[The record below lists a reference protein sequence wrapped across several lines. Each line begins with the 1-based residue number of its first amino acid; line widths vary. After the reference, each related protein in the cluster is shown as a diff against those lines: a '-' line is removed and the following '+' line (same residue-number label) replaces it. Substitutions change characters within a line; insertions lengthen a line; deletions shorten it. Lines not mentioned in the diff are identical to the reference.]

1 MGLAKKADTMADTI
15 LVVVEQREGKLNR
28 VSWET
33 ITAGQAI
40 AAATGWALEA
50 AVVGSG
56 VNSIASEVA
65 GKKVAKVYDIESSKF
80 EPYTPDAFAVGLK
93 QFLGSKSPKL
103 VLMPHTYQVRD
114 FVPKLATA
122 MGRTVISDCIGFK
135 HEGGKL
141 VFTRQMFQGKL
152 AADVSF
158 SSDAPWFVTFQNGA
172 FRGDKAE
179 AGAAAAA
186 VETVNV
192 EIADGVIRNKPQ
204 EVFKEAKQAVDLT
217 QAEII
222 VAVGR
227 GIKEQKNIE
236 IAKNLADA
244 LGGDLAASRPICDSG
259 WLPMDRQIGSS
270 GQTVAPKLY
279 LALGISGAIQHI
291 VGMKG
296 SRAIIA
302 VNKDSE
308 APIFEIAD
316 YAVVGNLFDIVPPLI
331 EEVKKAKG

>member
-1 MGLAKKADTMADTI
+1 MADSI
-15 LVVVEQREGKLNR
+15 LVIVEQREGKLNR

-33 ITAGQAI
+33 LTAGQAL
-40 AAATGWALEA
+40 AAETGWTLEA
-50 AVVGSG
+50 AVAGSG
-56 VNSIASEVA
+56 VTSLASEVA
-65 GKKVAKVYDIESSKF
+65 GKKVAKVYAIESPKL
-80 EPYTPDAFAVGLK
+80 EPYTPDAFAAALR
-93 QFLGSKSPKL
+93 QFIATRQPKL

-114 FVPKLATA
+114 FVPKLATS
-122 MGRTVISDCIGFK
+122 MERTAISDCIGHK
-135 HEGGKL
+135 KDGDKL
-141 VFTRQMFQGKL
+141 LFTRQMFQGKL

-158 SSDAPWFVTFQNGA
+158 TCAAPWFVTFQNGA
-172 FRGDKAE
+172 FRADKVE
-179 AGAAAAA
+179 AGTAVAP
-186 VETVNV
+186 VETVKL
-192 EIADGVIRNKPQ
+192 EIADGIIRNKPQ
-204 EVFKEAKQAVDLT
+204 EVFREAKQAVDLT

-222 VAVGR
+222 VSVGR

-236 IAKNLADA
+236 LAKQLAEA
-244 LGGDLAASRPICDSG
+244 LGGELAASRPICDSG

-296 SRAIIA
+296 ARTIIA
-302 VNKDSE
+302 INKDSE

-331 EEVKKAKG
+331 EEVKKAKAGA

>member
-1 MGLAKKADTMADTI
+1 MPDTI

-33 ITAGQAI
+33 ITAGQAV
-40 AAATGWALEA
+40 AAATGWPLEA

-56 VNSIASEVA
+56 VASIASEVA
-65 GKKVAKVYDIESSKF
+65 AKKLAKVYDVESPKL
-80 EPYTPDAFAVGLK
+80 EPYTPDAFAAGLK
-93 QFLGSKSPKL
+93 QFLESRQPKL
-103 VLMPHTYQVRD
+103 VLLPHTYQVRD

-135 HEGGKL
+135 HEGGRL
-141 VFTRQMFQGKL
+141 LFTRQMFQGKF

-158 SSDAPWFVTFQNGA
+158 TSDAPWFVTFQNGA

-179 AGAAAAA
+179 AGTAAAA

-192 EIADGVIRNKPQ
+192 DIPEGVIRNKPQ

-217 QAEII
+217 QAEVI

>member
-1 MGLAKKADTMADTI
+1 MADTI
-15 LVVVEQREGKLNR
+15 LVIVEQREGKLNR

-40 AAATGWALEA
+40 AAATGWTLEA
-50 AVVGSG
+50 AVVGSSAA
-56 VNSIASEVA
+56 SIGAEVA
-65 GKKVAKVYDIESSKF
+65 AKKVTKVYAIGSAKL
-80 EPYTPDAFAVGLK
+80 EPYTPDAFAAALK
-93 QFLGSKSPKL
+93 QFLSSKQPKL

-122 MGRTVISDCIGFK
+122 MGRTVISDTIGFK
-135 HEGGKL
+135 HDGGKL
-141 VFTRQMFQGKL
+141 AFTRQMFQGKL

-158 SSDAPWFVTFQNGA
+158 TSDAPWFVTFQNGS

-179 AGAAAAA
+179 AGASAAP
-186 VETVNV
+186 VETVSV

-217 QAEII
+217 QAEVI

-236 IAKNLADA
+236 IAKQLADA

-316 YAVVGNLFDIVPPLI
+316 YAIVGNLFDIVPPLI
-331 EEVKKAKG
+331 EEVKKAKAGG

>member
-1 MGLAKKADTMADTI
+1 MDTI

-33 ITAGQAI
+33 IAAGQAI
-40 AAATGWALEA
+40 AAHTGWTLEA

-56 VNSIASEVA
+56 VAAIASKRA
-65 GKKVAKVYDIESSKF
+65 GKKVGKVYDVESARL
-80 EPYTPDAFAVGLK
+80 EPYTPDAFAHVLK
-93 QFLGSKSPKL
+93 AFLEKHPVNL

-114 FVPKLATA
+114 FVPQLATTLQTTA
-122 MGRTVISDCIGFK
+122 ISDVIGYK
-135 HEGGKL
+135 YESGKL
-141 VFTRQMFQGKL
+141 SFTRQMFQGKFV
-152 AADVSF
+152 ADVSF
-158 SSDAPWFVTFQNGA
+158 AGSGPCFVTFQNGS
-172 FRGDKAE
+172 FRADKVE
-179 AGAAAAA
+179 AGTAAAP
-186 VETVNV
+186 VETVTV
-192 EIADGVIRNKPQ
+192 DVPDSVGRNKPQ
-204 EVFKEAKQAVDLT
+204 GVFKEAKQAVDLT

-222 VAVGR
+222 VSVGR

-236 IAKNLADA
+236 LAKQLAEA
-244 LGGDLAASRPICDSG
+244 LGGELAASRPICDSG

-296 SRAIIA
+296 ARPIIA
-302 VNKDSE
+302 VNKDAE

-316 YAVVGNLFDIVPPLI
+316 YAIVGNLFDIVPPLT
-331 EEVKKAKG
+331 EEVKKAKAGG

>member
-1 MGLAKKADTMADTI
+1 MPDTI

-40 AAATGWALEA
+40 AAATGWTLEA
-50 AVVGSG
+50 AVVGG
-56 VNSIASEVA
+56 PASIASEMA
-65 GKKVAKVYDIESSKF
+65 AKKVAKVYAIESPRL
-80 EPYTPDAFAVGLK
+80 EPYTPDAFAAGLK
-93 QFLGSKSPKL
+93 QFMSNNQPKL

-135 HEGGKL
+135 YEGGKL

-152 AADVSF
+152 VADVTF
-158 SSDAPWFVTFQNGA
+158 TSDAPWFATFQNGA

-179 AGAAAAA
+179 AGASAAP
-186 VETVNV
+186 VETVRV
-192 EIADGVIRNKPQ
+192 DIADGVIRNKPQ

-217 QAEII
+217 QAEVI

-236 IAKNLADA
+236 LARQLAEA
-244 LGGDLAASRPICDSG
+244 LGGELAASRPICDSG

-296 SRAIIA
+296 ARTIIA

-316 YAVVGNLFDIVPPLI
+316 YAVVGNLFDIVPPLT
-331 EEVKKAKG
+331 EEIKKAKAGS

>member
-1 MGLAKKADTMADTI
+1 MADWI
-15 LVVVEQREGKLNR
+15 LVIVEQREGKLNR

-33 ITAGQAI
+33 LTAGQAL
-40 AAATGWALEA
+40 AAETGWTLEA
-50 AVVGSG
+50 AVAGSG
-56 VNSIASEVA
+56 VASLANEVA
-65 GKKVAKVYDIESSKF
+65 GKKIAKVYALESPKL
-80 EPYTPDAFAVGLK
+80 EPYTPDAFAAALK
-93 QFLGSKSPKL
+93 QFIASRQPKL

-122 MGRTVISDCIGFK
+122 MERAAISDCVGYK
-135 HEGGKL
+135 KDGNKL
-141 VFTRQMFQGKL
+141 LFTRQMFQGKL

-158 SSDAPWFVTFQNGA
+158 TCEAPWFVTFQNGA
-172 FRGDKAE
+172 FRGDKVE
-179 AGAAAAA
+179 VGSAAAP
-186 VETVNV
+186 VETVNI
-192 EIADGVIRNKPQ
+192 EIADGVVRNKPQ

-222 VAVGR
+222 VSVGR

-236 IAKNLADA
+236 LGKQLAEA
-244 LGGDLAASRPICDSG
+244 LGGELAASRPICDSG

-296 SRAIIA
+296 ARTIIA
-302 VNKDSE
+302 INKDSE

-316 YAVVGNLFDIVPPLI
+316 YAMVGNLFDIVPPLI
-331 EEVKKAKG
+331 EEVKKAKAGG

>member
-1 MGLAKKADTMADTI
+1 MPDTI

-40 AAATGWALEA
+40 AAATGWSLEA
-50 AVVGSG
+50 AVVGGS
-56 VNSIASEVA
+56 AATFAAEVA
-65 GKKVAKVYDIESSKF
+65 AKKVAKVYAVESPKL
-80 EPYTPDAFAVGLK
+80 EPYTPDAFAAGLK
-93 QFLGSKSPKL
+93 ELLAAKQPKL

-135 HEGGKL
+135 YEGKL

-158 SSDAPWFVTFQNGA
+158 TSDAPWFATFQNGA

-179 AGAAAAA
+179 AGTSAAP

-236 IAKNLADA
+236 IAKQLAEA
-244 LGGDLAASRPICDSG
+244 LGGEIAASRPICDSG

-296 SRAIIA
+296 ARAIIA
-302 VNKDSE
+302 INKDHE
-308 APIFEIAD
+308 APIFELAD
-316 YAVVGNLFDIVPPLI
+316 VAVVGNLFDIVPPLL
-331 EEVKKAKG
+331 EEVKKARS

>member
-1 MGLAKKADTMADTI
+1 MPETI

-33 ITAGQAI
+33 LTAGQALSTE
-40 AAATGWALEA
+40 TGWPMEA
-50 AVVGSG
+50 AVVGKGISS
-56 VNSIASEVA
+56 VATEVG
-65 GKKVAKVYDIESSKF
+65 GKKVSKVYAIESEKL
-80 EPYTPDAFAVGLK
+80 ELYTPDSFSAALK
-93 QFLGSKSPKL
+93 QFITAKQPKL

-114 FVPKLATA
+114 FIPKLATA
-122 MGRTVISDCIGFK
+122 MGRTVISDCIGYK
-135 HEGGKL
+135 KEGDKL
-141 VFTRQMFQGKL
+141 LFTRQMFQGKL

-158 SSDAPWFVTFQNGA
+158 TADAPWFATFQNGA
-172 FRGDKAE
+172 FRGDKVE
-179 AGAAAAA
+179 AGASAAP
-186 VETVNV
+186 VETVSV
-192 EIADGVIRNKPQ
+192 EIADGVVRNKPQ

-222 VAVGR
+222 IAVGR
-227 GIKEQKNIE
+227 GIREQKNIA
-236 IAKNLADA
+236 IAQQLAEA
-244 LGGDLAASRPICDSG
+244 LGGELAASRPICDSG

-296 SRAIIA
+296 ARTIIA

-316 YAVVGNLFDIVPPLI
+316 YAVVGNLFDVVPPLV
-331 EEVKKAKG
+331 EEVKKAKAGS

>member
-1 MGLAKKADTMADTI
+1 MSEII

-33 ITAGQAI
+33 IAAGQAI
-40 AAATGWALEA
+40 AAQTGWTLEA
-50 AVVGSG
+50 AVAGSNVGT
-56 VNSIASEVA
+56 IASEVA
-65 GKKVAKVYDIESSKF
+65 AKKVAKVYDIESPKL
-80 EPYTPDAFAVGLK
+80 EPYTPDAFAQALK
-93 QFLGSKSPKL
+93 EFLAKHPAKL

-114 FVPKLATA
+114 FIPKLATA
-122 MGRTVISDCIGFK
+122 LKTTAISDVIGFK
-135 HEGGKL
+135 YEVGKL
-141 VFTRQMFQGKL
+141 VFTRQMFQGKFV
-152 AADVSF
+152 ADVTF
-158 SSDAPWFVTFQNGA
+158 SGSGTCFATFQNGA
-172 FRGDKAE
+172 FRADKAE
-179 AGAAAAA
+179 AGASPAE

-192 EIADGVIRNKPQ
+192 DVPDGVVRNRPQ

-222 VAVGR
+222 VSVGR
-227 GIKEQKNIE
+227 GIKEQKNID
-236 IAKNLADA
+236 LAQQLATA
-244 LGGDLAASRPICDSG
+244 LGGEIAASRPICDNG

-296 SRAIIA
+296 ARSIVAI
-302 VNKDSE
+302 NKDSE